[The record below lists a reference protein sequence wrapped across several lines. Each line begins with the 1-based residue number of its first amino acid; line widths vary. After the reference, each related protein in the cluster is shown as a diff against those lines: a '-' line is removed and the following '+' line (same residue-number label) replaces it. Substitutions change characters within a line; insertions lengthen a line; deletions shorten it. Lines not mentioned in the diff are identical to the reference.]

1 MKNCLEFASIKLTN
15 FIVTFGVFA
24 VIDAL
29 QKMDVITDVITLDR
43 DYNRTDVLENM
54 KWGAFMTKDGFRLK
68 APSDLIKHLIWII
81 CNPGSPE
88 EAIKIN
94 SALKCLCFKVNEN
107 TGRFYDLMSEA
118 LHRRMMFYKL
128 SQIYSPLIE
137 EVKVNQEFLNM
148 MINSN
153 LISMDQEL
161 AGIANFLV
169 HNIND
174 YQRLKQFLFIVE
186 NSVRDRNLI
195 EDLEEIVYEIEIYQ
209 CGRIEDKIKE
219 DIEKKLCLL
228 Y

>member
-29 QKMDVITDVITLDR
+29 QKMNVITDVITLDR

-68 APSDLIKHLIWII
+68 APSDFIKHLIWII

-137 EVKVNQEFLNM
+137 EVKVNQEFLNKLFQWTK
-148 MINSN
+148 NWPGSQ
-153 LISMDQEL
+153 ISWCTTLTITKD
-161 AGIANFLV
+161 
-169 HNIND
+169 
-174 YQRLKQFLFIVE
+174 
-186 NSVRDRNLI
+186 
-195 EDLEEIVYEIEIYQ
+195 
-209 CGRIEDKIKE
+209 
-219 DIEKKLCLL
+219 
-228 Y
+228 

>member
-1 MKNCLEFASIKLTN
+1 MKNCLEFASIKLAN

-29 QKMDVITDVITLDR
+29 QKMNVITDVITLDR

>member
-29 QKMDVITDVITLDR
+29 EKMNVITDVITLDR

>member
-29 QKMDVITDVITLDR
+29 QKMNVITDVITLDR

-68 APSDLIKHLIWII
+68 APSDLIKHVIWII

>member
-29 QKMDVITDVITLDR
+29 QKMNVITDVITLDR

-94 SALKCLCFKVNEN
+94 SALKCLCFKLNEN
-107 TGRFYDLMSEA
+107 TGRFYNLMSEA

>member
-29 QKMDVITDVITLDR
+29 QKMNVITDVITLDR

-94 SALKCLCFKVNEN
+94 SDLKCLCFKVNEN

>member
-29 QKMDVITDVITLDR
+29 QKMNVITDVITLDR